1 MFSVFGKDQLDVV
14 NTNSRSID
22 IIEWKRSPKTER
34 CSRNLFRK
42 IRGEEVSYM
51 ARIFEKVWPKM
62 EASEELAAFAISV
75 CKLMLNT
82 KNETIQVNEMNTRKN
97 IEKNKVIIRSTSKY

>member
-1 MFSVFGKDQLDVV
+1 MFSVFGEDQLDVI

-51 ARIFEKVWPKM
+51 ARIFEKVWPRT